1 MKILI
6 TGVGGFVGSHL
17 AEHFVREGHD
27 VSGLLR
33 TVRAR
38 SVLLRKGIHKDINL
52 HHADIR
58 DRDEVRN
65 VFASEDFDCV
75 IHCAAIAIVKRASK
89 FPSQTFITNVIGTLN
104 VLECAEMAGV
114 HKFIFQS
121 TDKVYG
127 EKMSAR
133 EDDAVVAS
141 GAYETSKACADL
153 AVQSFMISS
162 LCSGGRIDFIQIV
175 RSCNIYGYDPY
186 SPRIIPNTIKA
197 CMMNKSPIIYHEE
210 GIPSQRQY
218 LHISDLC
225 AAYSK
230 LLKHE
235 ESGIFN
241 VGSYDVLTQEEVVKT
256 ILKFFP
262 HIKPTYVEKEE
273 KCEEIWA
280 QSLAWDRMRL
290 LGWKPRMTFEEGIK
304 KTIEEFREL
313 RW

>member
-6 TGVGGFVGSHL
+6 TGVGGFIGSHL
-17 AEHFVREGHD
+17 AEHFVREGHE

-38 SVLLRKGIHKDINL
+38 SVLVRKGIHKDINL
-52 HHADIR
+52 HQADIR
-58 DRDEVRN
+58 NKDEVRN

-75 IHCAAIAIVKRASK
+75 IHCAAIAIVKRASN
-89 FPSQTFITNVIGTLN
+89 FPSQTFMTNVIGTLN

-141 GAYETSKACADL
+141 GVYETSKACADL
-153 AVQSFMISS
+153 AVQSFMRLSE
-162 LCSGGRIDFIQIV
+162 RIDVIQIV

-197 CMMNKSPIIYHEE
+197 CLMGESPVIYHE
-210 GIPSQRQY
+210 GDIPSQRQY

-225 AAYSK
+225 AAYDI
-230 LLKHE
+230 LLKHNHD
-235 ESGIFN
+235 GIFN
-241 VGSYDVLTQEEVVKT
+241 VGSHDVLSQEEVVKT

-262 HIKPTYVEKEE
+262 NIKPTYEDKRGREH
-273 KCEEIWA
+273 EIFA
-280 QSLAWDRMRL
+280 QSLAWDKIRL
-290 LGWKPRMTFEEGIK
+290 LGWKPRMKFEEGIK
-304 KTIEEFREL
+304 KTIEEFREY